1 MNKKD
6 VKIEL
11 FEARILKAAVIIK
24 RTRNSGSGAEKKIF
38 FEEIAAKIKTDTPEE
53 AASERNR

>member
-1 MNKKD
+1 MKKD

-24 RTRNSGSGAEKKIF
+24 RTRNSGSGAEKDI

>member
-1 MNKKD
+1 MGLVQKKN
-6 VKIEL
+6 I
-11 FEARILKAAVIIK
+11 
-24 RTRNSGSGAEKKIF
+24 